1 MSDSIYLLYQEA
13 TINLARSLVI
23 KSTSVAAAIN
33 RELTLL
39 GEGVDES
46 SPHSWKYYLNLNGQ
60 YHETDTPME
69 VVSLDT
75 LEIIPFTRESLDI
88 HRSTKKAY
96 AFNSSQYLSLLDKF
110 PEQELLIK
118 GIVDPV
124 DIDLAISANEFTIV
138 HYQRDLVENNEI
150 DLIIRLQDWLYGFMA
165 RWHVSAYEVTDDLYM
180 AAAWGV
186 MTLNIPNTILNIR
199 LDNCRTPKVHSYHI
213 WTYLRSNAALA
224 QYRSTLTIKQALFLY
239 RNIRYILNNSG
250 KTETFE
256 LLINRMLTDRGY
268 AIYGYDLRHGLERQP
283 DETRPEIEML
293 RYPLDTALV
302 DVRVN
307 RIRTVQE
314 VLRDTATLAKDNN
327 QHIPEIAQQIIE
339 RTQRSGRNNIQTKV
353 VESIVSSNKDLTDIT
368 LEELLVEHWAYLS
381 ATDVYV
387 ANLNVLNPVTGEVLQ
402 LNPNDA
408 FILYLYIFN
417 ASFGV
422 ILEDIPTFTTH
433 RIVRDTNITF
443 EEITAGLDYKVLE
456 PFKDLYHSIPGI
468 GTIINP
474 DDFYEHIEV
483 IHHVVSTLVNSAK
496 HAETMEGRAQMR
508 ELLHRMTQT
517 YEFSLTNTVKYSDWF
532 IANDIDIA
540 NISTVDANEL
550 YVLLYETATGLLDR
564 QSISPEEIQRDLIA
578 IMDALTSYD
587 VQFIK
592 TLVGENAFILD
603 ANKARVGK
611 TWASLKHDDGGVDS
625 TLRIH
630 RQFTSVTAAKENGHI
645 GTLNLT
651 DCTKSYEKLTL
662 VNASPVVRYSG
673 IRQNIG
679 SVRIP
684 SITLVQKETI

>member
-23 KSTSVAAAIN
+23 KSTSVANAIN

-39 GEGVDES
+39 GEDVDVS
-46 SPHSWKYYLNLNGQ
+46 LPHSWKYYLNLNGQ

-88 HRSTKKAY
+88 HRSTRKAY
-96 AFNSSQYLSLLDKF
+96 AFNSSQYISLLDKF

-124 DIDLAISANEFTIV
+124 DIDEAINAKDFTII
-138 HYQRDLVENNEI
+138 HYEPSLVESNEI
-150 DLIIRLQDWLYGFMA
+150 DLITRLQDWLYGFMA
-165 RWHVSAYEVTDDLYM
+165 RWHVSAYEFTDDLYM
-180 AAAWGV
+180 ASAWATMIV
-186 MTLNIPNTILNIR
+186 NVPNTILNIR
-199 LDNCRTPKVHSYHI
+199 LDNCRTPRVHSYHI

-224 QYRSTLTIKQALFLY
+224 QYRSTLTTTQALFLY

-256 LLINRMLTDRGY
+256 LLIKRMLTDRGF

-283 DETRPEIEML
+283 DETRPDIEML

-307 RIRTVQE
+307 RIREVEE
-314 VLRDTATLAKDNN
+314 VLRDTATLAKDNG
-327 QHIPEIAQQIIE
+327 QYIPEIAQQIIE
-339 RTQRSGRNNIQTKV
+339 DTQRSGKNNIQTKV
-353 VESIVSSNKDLTDIT
+353 VESIVSSNKDLSDIT

-381 ATDVYV
+381 SINVYV

-408 FILYLYIFN
+408 FILYLYVFN

-422 ILEDIPTFTTH
+422 ILEDIPTFTTQ
-433 RIVRDTNITF
+433 RIVRDTNVSFKDITS
-443 EEITAGLDYKVLE
+443 GLDYEVVG
-456 PFKDLYHSIPGI
+456 PFKELYESIPGV

-474 DDFYEHIEV
+474 DSFYEHVEI

-496 HAETMEGRAQMR
+496 HAETMEGRAHIR
-508 ELLHRMTQT
+508 ELLHRITQT
-517 YEFSLTNTVKYSDWF
+517 HDFSLSPTVKYSDWF
-532 IANDIDIA
+532 LSNDIDIA
-540 NISTVDANEL
+540 NISTVDAAEL
-550 YVLLYETATGLLDR
+550 YVLLYKTATGLLGR
-564 QSISPEEIQRDLIA
+564 LSISPEEIQRDLIA

-611 TWASLKHDDGGVDS
+611 TWGKLKQDAGGLDT
-625 TLRIH
+625 TLRIQ
-630 RQFTSVTAAKENGHI
+630 RQFTSINAGRENGQI
-645 GTLNLT
+645 GTLKLT
-651 DCTKSYEKLTL
+651 DNTKSYEKLTL
-662 VNASPVVRYSG
+662 VNASPIVTQSG